1 MSGGILPGFFLE
13 ITFSQIG
20 LTVSFLLGIGLLL
33 ALFTKRIRSPAAI
46 VLSVLVLAVIVFQFS
61 LVLWLMFSWG
71 RNRPQNSPDWTPPPH
86 TYEDDP
92 HHDGH
97 PRMNR
102 GLLKWASEVS

>member
-46 VLSVLVLAVIVFQFS
+46 VLIVREIGIAN
-61 LVLWLMFSWG
+61 V
-71 RNRPQNSPDWTPPPH
+71 
-86 TYEDDP
+86 
-92 HHDGH
+92 
-97 PRMNR
+97 
-102 GLLKWASEVS
+102 

>member
-33 ALFTKRIRSPAAI
+33 GLFTKRIRSPAAI

-61 LVLWLMFSWG
+61 LVLWLMFSCG
-71 RNRPQNSPDWTPPPH
+71 TGLKILQTGPLRRILTKMTP
-86 TYEDDP
+86 TTTDT
-92 HHDGH
+92 
-97 PRMNR
+97 R
-102 GLLKWASEVS
+102 A

>member
-33 ALFTKRIRSPAAI
+33 GLFTKRIRSPAAI

-86 TYEDDP
+86 TYEIGRA
-92 HHDGH
+92 H
-97 PRMNR
+97 
-102 GLLKWASEVS
+102 V

>member
-61 LVLWLMFSWG
+61 LVLWLTFSWG
-71 RNRPQNSPDWTPPPH
+71 RNHPDNLPTPIPYTHDP
-86 TYEDDP
+86 DP

-97 PRMNR
+97 PRMNG
-102 GLLKWASEVS
+102 GLFDVRHCIHL